1 MNRVITAFSL
11 IAAIIA
17 YSTLAAFVIHEESS
31 ELMAIADEISV
42 YNRNDDTANAEAAA
56 EKLREKWITFEKKMS
71 VFVSDE
77 KLNELSKAIAKIPP
91 YITAAN
97 DELNAELENVR
108 RQLWLVYRSELPMW
122 YNIL

>member
-1 MNRVITAFSL
+1 MDRVITAFLL
-11 IAAIIA
+11 IAVIIA
-17 YSTLAAFVIHEESS
+17 YSTVSVFVVRKESS
-31 ELMAIADEISV
+31 ELTAITDSISE
-42 YNRNDDTANAEAAA
+42 YNKNGDTVNASAAA
-56 EKLREKWITFEKKMS
+56 EELTEKWFSFEKKMS
-71 VFVSDE
+71 VFVRDD

-108 RQLWLVYRSELPMW
+108 RQLQLVCRSELPVW

>member
-1 MNRVITAFSL
+1 MNRVVTAFLL
-11 IAAIIA
+11 IAVIIA
-17 YSTLAAFVIHEESS
+17 YSTVSVFVIHRESAELTAITDSIS
-31 ELMAIADEISV
+31 E
-42 YNRNDDTANAEAAA
+42 YNKNGDTANASAAA
-56 EKLREKWITFEKKMS
+56 EELTEKWLSFEKKMS

-77 KLNELSKAIAKIPP
+77 RLGELSKAIAKIPP

-108 RQLWLVYRSELPMW
+108 RQLWLVYRSELPVW